1 MKRLKLATTIGLILA
16 GVNPQL
22 LAQENE
28 QANNT
33 AAKPVHAIEVIQVTS
48 QKRSQSINDVP
59 IAISAINSTDIERL
73 GAADVRDMQFSV
85 PNLVIS
91 GYVESSPSFGI
102 RGISDRSR
110 NPGYDNRVG
119 VYIDGVWVGR
129 SSAANQS
136 ALDVERVEV
145 LRGPQGTLFGKNTV
159 AGAINIITKQA
170 DADELSGKVGVDFGN
185 FNLKTYRGTL
195 STPITDTLS
204 GRFSVT
210 KSDRDGFIKNL
221 NPGNIIPDEK
231 YVDEFNNKDELAT
244 RAQFHW
250 NISNSTS
257 ASFSADYV
265 NNKGNMLVG
274 ERIEDSYAPKV
285 NEVSLDSKQT
295 LVSKIS
301 GAGLTVDHVFDND
314 FQLTSV
320 TGLRSSEWG
329 LYDTDEDFLPLPYAS
344 SEKSEEDSTHF
355 SQEFRLASPVYDGFD
370 YVAGVYYL
378 TQEITGEAVVTAFAP
393 AINPAAPPVYVGAGR
408 YAEVDAESYALF
420 FHGNYSINDQWAIT
434 GGLRYTYEEKG
445 IDYKIED
452 TSGLFT
458 NFATSDDRS
467 STDLSPTI
475 SLNWK
480 PIEDMLVFARYS
492 RGFKSGGYNADL
504 INSPEALPFDD
515 ESVDSY
521 EIGLK
526 SPFLDHTLN
535 LNVNLFISNHDDYQ
549 VQSFVN
555 LPSGGTAI
563 TISNAGEVESKG
575 FEVELQWF
583 PIDEFQFWASYGYT
597 DATFKSYPEPGGPG
611 TDYSGNRLADAPKFT
626 YSVGV
631 EYRETFNLG
640 DFVVQANYFSQDEFY
655 SNPNNT
661 AVNLNERRG
670 ESSARIGFESDS
682 EAWNVFLWAKNLADD
697 ESQIHNTTS
706 FLGVPRAQ
714 YAQPR
719 TYGVTVNYNF

>member
-22 LAQENE
+22 SAQENE
-28 QANNT
+28 QVNDT
-33 AAKPVHAIEVIQVTS
+33 SDSQGHAIEVIQVTS

-59 IAISAINSTDIERL
+59 IAISAINSSDIERL
-73 GAADVRDMQFSV
+73 GATDIRDMQFSV
-85 PNLVIS
+85 PNLVVS
-91 GYVESSPSFGI
+91 GNVESSPSFGI

-136 ALDVERVEV
+136 ALDIERVEV

-159 AGAINIITKQA
+159 AGAINIITKSA
-170 DADELSGKVGVDFGN
+170 DADELSGKIGVEFGN

-204 GRFSVT
+204 GRISIT
-210 KSDRDGFIKNL
+210 KSDRDGFVKNL
-221 NPGNIIPDEK
+221 NTLGLIPDEK
-231 YVDEFNNKDELAT
+231 FVDEFINKDELAT
-244 RAQFHW
+244 RAQFYW
-250 NISNSTS
+250 DISDSTS

-265 NNKGNMLVG
+265 DNKSNILVG
-274 ERIEDSYAPKV
+274 EKIEDSFAPEV
-285 NEVSLDSKQT
+285 NEVSIDATQT
-295 LVSKIS
+295 LKSKIS
-301 GAGLTVDHVFDND
+301 GAGLTVEHTFENN

-329 LYDTDEDFLPLPYAS
+329 VYDTDEDFTPFPFALT
-344 SEKSEEDSTHF
+344 EFQIEDSTHF
-355 SQEFRLASPVYDGFD
+355 SQEFRLASPIYDGFD
-370 YVAGVYYL
+370 YIVGVYYL
-378 TQEITGEAVVTAFAP
+378 TQETTGDSNVSAFAP
-393 AINPAAPPVYVGAGR
+393 AINPAAPPIYVNAAR
-408 YAEVDAESYALF
+408 YAEVDAKSYALF

-445 IDYKIED
+445 IDYEISD
-452 TSGLFT
+452 NSGLFT
-458 NFATSDDRS
+458 NFTTTDDRS
-467 STDLSPTI
+467 ATDLSPTI

-480 PIEDMLVFARYS
+480 PNEDMLVFARYS

-526 SPFLDHTLN
+526 SPFLDYSLN
-535 LNVNLFISNHDDYQ
+535 LNVNVFISNHDNFQ
-549 VQSFVN
+549 VQSFVR
-555 LPSGGTAI
+555 LPTGGTAI

-583 PIDEFQFWASYGYT
+583 PIDEFQLWASYGYT
-597 DATFKSYPEPGGPG
+597 DATFTSYPEPAGPG
-611 TDYSGNRLADAPKFT
+611 TDFSGNRLADAPKFT

-631 EYRETFNLG
+631 EYRETFNAG
-640 DFVVQANYFSQDEFY
+640 DFVVQVNYFSQDEFY
-655 SNPNNT
+655 SNPDN
-661 AVNLNERRG
+661 AAANLNEARG

-682 EAWNVFLWAKNLADD
+682 ETWNVFLWAKNLADNQ
-697 ESQIHNTTS
+697 SRIHNSIS
-706 FLGVPRAQ
+706 FLGTARAQ